1 MVASGEQLRPRLSK
15 IPMNIPAVVTPNQR
29 QQELRAKV
37 LDEKFDAERRQIGER
52 VAVMFRWIFLAV
64 LGGLI
69 NLTAITSIQAKD
81 TVDLVLAAWAAMALV
96 VTVLLFR
103 GYRPGKQF
111 SLTTMTLD
119 ILFSAGLV

>member
-37 LDEKFDAERRQIGER
+37 LDEKFDAERRIIGER

-64 LGGLI
+64 LGALI
-69 NLTAITSIQAKD
+69 NLTGHTSNEARVTFD
-81 TVDLVLAAWAAMALV
+81 MVLAVWAGVAIV
-96 VTVLLFR
+96 VTALLFQ
-103 GYRPGKQF
+103 GYKPGKQF

-119 ILFSAGLV
+119 ILFAAA

>member
-37 LDEKFDAERRQIGER
+37 LDEKFDAERRAIGER

-64 LGGLI
+64 LGALI
-69 NLTAITSIQAKD
+69 NLTPSTSIQAKD
-81 TVDLVLAAWAAMALV
+81 TVDFVFGLWGDISGV
-96 VTVLLFR
+96 VTGHTFM
-103 GYRPGKQF
+103 
-111 SLTTMTLD
+111 SM
-119 ILFSAGLV
+119 